1 MQRLIE
7 GYRRF
12 RETAYRE
19 HRALYEAL
27 VARGQS
33 PRAMVIG
40 C

>member
-19 HRALYEAL
+19 HHALYEAL
-27 VARGQS
+27 VHLRKKAR
-33 PRAMVIG
+33 
-40 C
+40 